1 VKNSTELSSM
11 SARVSRN
18 VYIVRLWYMSY
29 YGTLLAHSLSPRSFS
44 PSISTQKIRLS
55 LQLLSVKVPRQAD
68 ERGGGS
74 KEDVA
79 SVN

>member
-1 VKNSTELSSM
+1 M
-11 SARVSRN
+11 C
-18 VYIVRLWYMSY
+18 
-29 YGTLLAHSLSPRSFS
+29 TLFANGMCPILKVPLAHSLYPRSFS
-44 PSISTQKIRLS
+44 PSISTQKTRLS